1 MLKRWKPVESIDA
14 LGGEGVI
21 AGELSGDPAVPDG
34 LLTVNGVP
42 TTREI
47 EVRDRKTRR
56 VVAVRRSNADG
67 TYRFPGLNPALQ
79 YDVIARDFAGDFED
93 VIAGAV
99 RPHTPDL
106 LVPEAAGDKMTAFSD
121 QFALKVVSLLHFDG
135 ADASTKFSDETGNVW
150 THSGNAKISTTQSK
164 FGGSSAVFDGM
175 GDDIRCSGSPKFNL
189 GNSDFTSELFVRFAS
204 LANSPHIL
212 QIGQNLF
219 RRAGLYCASGA
230 LRWYVE
236 NAGSAADRIVS
247 TPLATNTWYHVA
259 VAREFA
265 TTRLFINGALI
276 GSTSAAPYNGDS
288 DICLGFMQYG
298 SAAGDYLNGCIDEF
312 RHTKGVARYTAN
324 FTPPT
329 APFEL

>member
-14 LGGEGVI
+14 LGGDGVI

-106 LVPEAAGDKMTAFSD
+106 LVPVAAGGKMEAFSD
-121 QFALKVVSLLHFDG
+121 PFAEDVVLLLHFDG
-135 ADASTKFSDETGNVW
+135 EDGSTTFTDQTGKEW
-150 THSGNAKISTTQSK
+150 TAYGNAQIDTAQSK
-164 FGGSSAVFDGM
+164 FGGASGLFDGS
-175 GDDIRCSGSPKFNL
+175 GDYISAGSSSDWAFGSGS
-189 GNSDFTSELFVRFAS
+189 FTVELFVRFTSHGSVMSFLSNYVSGGAHGWS
-204 LANSPHIL
+204 FQRRSDTNTIRFNYGDTALIDVSWTPTDGVWYHLAVC
-212 QIGQNLF
+212 
-219 RRAGLYCASGA
+219 RAGTSI
-230 LRWYVE
+230 
-236 NAGSAADRIVS
+236 RIFVDG
-247 TPLATNTWYHVA
+247 TQ
-259 VAREFA
+259 
-265 TTRLFINGALI
+265 I
-276 GSTSAAPYNGDS
+276 GSTVTAGTDISNTSGLNIGRLAGLGVQYFNGH
-288 DICLGFMQYG
+288 M
-298 SAAGDYLNGCIDEF
+298 DEV
-312 RHTKGVARYTAN
+312 RITKGVARYTSN

-329 APFEL
+329 APFDL